1 MEVMDVEEDVADLNI
16 EPNAVMTMAC
26 AAPAMACAAPT
37 M

>member
-1 MEVMDVEEDVADLNI
+1 MEAMDVEEDVADLNI

-26 AAPAMACAAPT
+26 AAPT